1 MGDVNR
7 DGKVD
12 VADVTALV
20 NMLKSGNVEY
30 RKMIDVDCD
39 GSITDYD
46 VKALVNNILG
56 SYPLMYVEDVFSLS
70 ASKRTVA
77 TGQILKGLFHTG
89 QPVVL
94 RSISDDILDVEFE
107 VNGIEVFREIV
118 DVAAAGDG
126 VGITVPVESTQVQRG
141 DVLTIKNNPE
151 LLHSK
156 TVKGRLYLLT
166 KAEGGRHT
174 PAFLGYK
181 PQMYAGGVAFSTE
194 LTNLGTVDGEMIMP
208 GQTSENVELTVT
220 EEGKTPYVYPGQV
233 VNLREGGR
241 TIGRLTITE

>member
-1 MGDVNR
+1 
-7 DGKVD
+7 
-12 VADVTALV
+12 
-20 NMLKSGNVEY
+20 
-30 RKMIDVDCD
+30 
-39 GSITDYD
+39 
-46 VKALVNNILG
+46 
-56 SYPLMYVEDVFSLS
+56 MYVEDVFTLS
-70 ASKRTVA
+70 TSGRTVA
-77 TGQILKGLFHTG
+77 TGQILKGMFRTG
-89 QPVVL
+89 QPIVL
-94 RSISDDILDVEFE
+94 RSISDATPDVEFALS
-107 VNGIEVFREIV
+107 GIEMFRKAVEM
-118 DVAAAGDG
+118 AGAGDG
-126 VGITVPVESTQVQRG
+126 VGIVVDVAKESVQRG

-181 PQMYAGGVAFSTE
+181 PQMYAGGVGFSTE
-194 LTNLGTVDGEMIMP
+194 LTNLGTVGGEAVEMITP

-233 VNLREGGR
+233 VPLREGGR